1 MAWADRQ
8 LPLED
13 EVFLDHVGFF
23 VADMDEAARG
33 FERLGFTVSEQN
45 THYNANAAG
54 ELVPAGT
61 VNRLITFG
69 AGYLEVLAASADT
82 PLAAQLR
89 EALRRYP
96 GLHLIAFGHADV
108 GALEPDIRAAGI
120 ELQPTVNLRRP
131 IETPEGEAIVAFTV
145 LRAAPGAMAEGRVQF
160 CQHLTPEHV
169 WRPGMSDHANA
180 VDALTEMLIVAEDV
194 GETVRRY
201 ERFARRAAQPEG
213 GAAVIELDRGRLS
226 VVDSAAAERLLPDLE
241 IPSLPYCAAVS
252 LRSTDLD
259 RTRATLARNGVVPV
273 LDRNGLVVVGPGDGL
288 GACMLFAA
296 DGEASAPSVLR

>member
-1 MAWADRQ
+1 MAWVDRQ
-8 LPLED
+8 LPQSG

-23 VADMDEAARG
+23 VADMDAAARG

-45 THYNANAAG
+45 THFNANAAG

-89 EALRRYP
+89 QALQRYP

-108 GALEPDIRAAGI
+108 SALEPEIRSAGI

-194 GETVRRY
+194 GATVRRY
-201 ERFARRAAQPEG
+201 ERFARRPGKSED

-226 VVDSAAAERLLPDLE
+226 VVDGATAKRLLPDVE
-241 IPSLPYCAAVS
+241 IPSLPYCAGVA

-259 RTRATLARNGVVPV
+259 RTRAALARSGVSPV
-273 LDRNGLVVVGPGDGL
+273 LDRDGIVAVGPADGL
-288 GACMLFAA
+288 GAWVLFTA
-296 DGEASAPSVLR
+296 DTERPALTALR